1 MHLHLFFC
9 LMRELVQ
16 HVVYFVNKMYFL
28 HLKKYQVLAEVEQE
42 FCAATEQPSD
52 DLEDSLV
59 CYVFL

>member
-1 MHLHLFFC
+1 
-9 LMRELVQ
+9 MRELVQ